1 METNRHRELNNTTD
15 IKLHITIPII
25 LNSCPVS
32 QEHPS
37 SLTMVDLLNIARDI
51 ARGCQYL
58 EENQFIHRYH
68 FQHPYT
74 LYTSI

>member
-1 METNRHRELNNTTD
+1 MSPKTIQSVCTEVYYFNY
-15 IKLHITIPII
+15 IKYI
-25 LNSCPVS
+25 NKYSSQNFAKVYFFFFVS

-58 EENQFIHRYH
+58 EENQFIHRYN
-68 FQHPYT
+68 
-74 LYTSI
+74 